1 MNADGVP
8 LVVRELTDSD
18 QARWDSY
25 VDNNP
30 AATFFHRVAWKSVIE
45 DSFSQKSYYAF
56 VERAGVVTGIL
67 PLVHMKSRLFGNGLA
82 SLPFAVYAG
91 PVADDAASHD
101 ALDAYAIAL
110 ADRLNVEY
118 LEYRNRQPLRPDW
131 PCKDDL
137 YFTFRR
143 PIEQDPEQNL
153 KAIPRKQRAVV
164 RQSLKNGLEAV
175 VENNVDTVFAVYA
188 ESVRNLG
195 TPVFPKRYFRNLK
208 TVFGKDCELLV
219 IRKDGKPV
227 SGVLSFYFRDE
238 VLPYY
243 GGGTRD
249 ARKLGANDFMY
260 WDLMSRAGQQGYR
273 VFDFGRSK
281 AGTGAFSFK
290 KNWGFTP
297 TALHYEYRLRT
308 IDRMP
313 EHNPLNPKYQLM
325 IAAWKRLPLPV
336 ANALGPFIVRNLG

>member
-1 MNADGVP
+1 
-8 LVVRELTDSD
+8 
-18 QARWDSY
+18 
-25 VDNNP
+25 
-30 AATFFHRVAWKSVIE
+30 
-45 DSFSQKSYYAF
+45 
-56 VERAGVVTGIL
+56 
-67 PLVHMKSRLFGNGLA
+67 MKSRLFGSALV
-82 SLPFAVYAG
+82 SVPFAVYGG
-91 PVADDAASHD
+91 PVADDPASHD
-101 ALDAYAIAL
+101 ALDAYAVAL
-110 ADRLNVEY
+110 GERLNVDY
-118 LEYRNRQPLRPDW
+118 LEYRSREPLRPDW

-137 YFTFRR
+137 YYTFRR
-143 PIEQDPEQNL
+143 PIERDPEENL

-175 VENNVDTVFAVYA
+175 VEDRVDTVYAVYA

-195 TPVFPKRYFRNLK
+195 TPVFAKRYFRNLK
-208 TVFGKDCELLV
+208 TVFGKDCELLA

-243 GGGTRD
+243 GGGTPD

-260 WDLMSRAGQQGYR
+260 WDLMSRAGQAGYR

-297 TALHYEYRLRT
+297 TPLHYEYRLRT
-308 IDRMP
+308 IDRIP
-313 EHNPLNPKYQLM
+313 EHNPLNPKYRLM

-336 ANALGPFIVRNLG
+336 ANTIGPFIVRNLG

>member
-1 MNADGVP
+1 MNADSAQ
-8 LVVRELTDSD
+8 LVVRELSD
-18 QARWDSY
+18 ADHARWDGY
-25 VDNNP
+25 VAKNP
-30 AATFFHRVAWKSVIE
+30 AATFFHRTGWKSVIE
-45 DSFSQKSYYAF
+45 DSFSQKTYYVF
-56 VERAGVVTGIL
+56 VERAGTVTGIL
-67 PLVHMKSRLFGNGLA
+67 PLVHIKSRLFGNGLV
-82 SLPFAVYAG
+82 SLAFAVCAG
-91 PVADDAASHD
+91 PVADDPASHD

-118 LEYRNRQPLRPDW
+118 IEYRNREPLRPEW

-143 PIEQDPEQNL
+143 QIGPDPEQNL

-175 VENNVDTVFAVYA
+175 VEDDVDSVFAVYA

-208 TVFGKDCELLV
+208 TVFDRDCELLV

-227 SGVLSFYFRDE
+227 SGVLSFYFRDQ

-243 GGGTRD
+243 GGGTVE

-260 WDLMSRAGQQGYR
+260 WDLMCRAGQAGYR

-297 TALHYEYRLRT
+297 EALHYEYRLRT
-308 IDRMP
+308 VDRIP
-313 EHNPLNPKYQLM
+313 EHNPLNPKYRLM